1 MISDIAV
8 SVFCIFMGV
17 ISLPMFG
24 SMYSAS
30 RMKIDEISYTK
41 KKMKVDFICFLLLL
55 FAYLFLELF

>member
-17 ISLPMFG
+17 ISLHLIG

-30 RMKIDEISYTK
+30 RIKIDEISYTK
-41 KKMKVDFICFLLLL
+41 KKTTG
-55 FAYLFLELF
+55 

>member
-17 ISLPMFG
+17 ISLYLFEP
-24 SMYSAS
+24 MYSAS

-41 KKMKVDFICFLLLL
+41 KKMKERNKDIDKHTQKLKTQ
-55 FAYLFLELF
+55 E